1 MSNKDVK
8 KLQNDLEDLVDQLK
22 GMNITTSKED
32 EQLESIIFKL
42 GKVQIKKTREEEL
55 RDLMYKINHPGSKK
69 SKR

>member
-1 MSNKDVK
+1 
-8 KLQNDLEDLVDQLK
+8 LEDLVDQLK

>member
-1 MSNKDVK
+1 MSNKDVI